1 MLNNHC
7 LPTSLPSSLTPPN
20 SFDMY
25 EKEELERSYNH
36 FKKYFKT
43 SIFLEREAI
52 REYSIKKAIEHDKNL
67 EKTYLE
73 FGVFRGDTI
82 NFFSKYVKKIYG
94 FDSFEGLRED
104 WIGYKGHPKELFN
117 LNKKI
122 PKLKK
127 NVIPIVGWV
136 QDTFLNF

>member
-1 MLNNHC
+1 MIIKNLLKKIILPILHAIRKVLSVLNNHC

-52 REYSIKKAIEHDKNL
+52 REYSIKKAIKHDKNL

-82 NFFSKYVKKIYG
+82 NFFSKYVKK
-94 FDSFEGLRED
+94 
-104 WIGYKGHPKELFN
+104 PK
-117 LNKKI
+117 I
-122 PKLKK
+122 
-127 NVIPIVGWV
+127 
-136 QDTFLNF
+136 T